1 MRLTG
6 TVAALL
12 AAGVAQAQQV
22 LMNELSFG
30 YQGRC
35 VPQWQRIMCGALD

>member
-6 TVAALL
+6 TVIALL

-30 YQGRC
+30 YQGRY
-35 VPQWQRIMCGALD
+35 VPQWRRMMCEALD